1 MINTSEITGEVTNF
15 REIAQEI
22 GVEIQKKESKKL
34 KMFQRLLD

>member
-15 REIAQEI
+15 REIAEEI
-22 GVEIQKKESKKL
+22 SVEIQKKESKKL